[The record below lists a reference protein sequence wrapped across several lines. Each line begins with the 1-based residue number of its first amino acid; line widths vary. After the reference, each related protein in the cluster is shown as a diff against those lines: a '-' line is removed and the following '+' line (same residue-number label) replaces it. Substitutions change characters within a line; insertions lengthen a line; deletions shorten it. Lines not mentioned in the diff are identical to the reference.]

1 MDPKR
6 RISWFLLLK
15 PSVLVPLIVF
25 SYLFV
30 AELSLRWGLALHQSG
45 PHF

>member
-15 PSVLVPLIVF
+15 PSVWVPLIVF
-25 SYLFV
+25 SYLLV
-30 AELSLRWGLALHQSG
+30 AELSLRWGLALHQSA